1 MKIKPI
7 CIVCLIS
14 RAYKEVERL
23 TGDVDARMKAVK
35 AVVEAIN
42 REINHEDH
50 PFHLVPAY
58 LGTVRER
65 VIREVIGV
73 DDPFAEIKAESN
85 RVALNVLSNVSKS
98 LKGKDGFEKF
108 RQACLL
114 AVAGNIIEF
123 DVLGH
128 EFRLEDVTEAVVK
141 AEDELV
147 IDDTEKLYKAVKGGS
162 VLYLTD
168 NAGEIVFDTVLVREL
183 KRVGARVTVAVKG
196 GPVMNDATMADAL
209 EAEMHK
215 VADNV
220 VTTGTDCIGLFLHEC
235 SSEFLEEYRKADVIV
250 AKGMGN
256 FESMTEVEHPCDV
269 YFLLRTKCTPVAE
282 CIGVPKGGNV
292 VLRLPKGEKLKC

>member
-85 RVALNVLSNVSKS
+85 RVAL
-98 LKGKDGFEKF
+98 DGFEKF

-168 NAGEIVFDTVLVREL
+168 NAGEIVFDTVLVR
-183 KRVGARVTVAVKG
+183 G
-196 GPVMNDATMADAL
+196 
-209 EAEMHK
+209 
-215 VADNV
+215 
-220 VTTGTDCIGLFLHEC
+220 
-235 SSEFLEEYRKADVIV
+235 SQ
-250 AKGMGN
+250 
-256 FESMTEVEHPCDV
+256 
-269 YFLLRTKCTPVAE
+269 
-282 CIGVPKGGNV
+282 
-292 VLRLPKGEKLKC
+292 LRLKEAL

>member
-147 IDDTEKLYKAVKGGS
+147 I
-162 VLYLTD
+162 
-168 NAGEIVFDTVLVREL
+168 
-183 KRVGARVTVAVKG
+183 
-196 GPVMNDATMADAL
+196 
-209 EAEMHK
+209 
-215 VADNV
+215 
-220 VTTGTDCIGLFLHEC
+220 
-235 SSEFLEEYRKADVIV
+235 
-250 AKGMGN
+250 
-256 FESMTEVEHPCDV
+256 
-269 YFLLRTKCTPVAE
+269 
-282 CIGVPKGGNV
+282 
-292 VLRLPKGEKLKC
+292 